1 MPARSLVL
9 PRPLRAW
16 GMAVLVVGLVVAC
29 YLPALPGG
37 MLWDDPAH
45 VPRPELRSW
54 HGLVRIW
61 TDLRATQQYYPVLF
75 SAFWVEHRLWGDS
88 TIGYHVV
95 NVLLHATS
103 CCLLA
108 LLLQR
113 LWSLPDADAA
123 GPPAAGRA
131 VPAGAAWFAAILFA
145 VHPVCVESVAWMTEQ
160 KNTLALVFYLLAG
173 LAYLRFLARRTA
185 GAYLFA
191 SALFLLALGSK
202 TATVVLPPAL
212 AIVIWWKRGRQTWRG
227 DLVPLIPWFLAA
239 AVMGSVT
246 SWVERHVIGA
256 EGAAYDLSVFER
268 LMLAGR
274 IVWFYLGKLVWPAGL
289 TFYYPR
295 WNVPAE
301 AAGWMGWFV
310 ALVAVTAL
318 LWAIRRRTR
327 GALAAWLLFLC
338 GLFPVLGFFNVFFFT
353 FSYVNDHFQ
362 YLASISL
369 LAAGAGGVALGL
381 ARSPPWLR
389 VAGRVACGVA
399 VVWLAW
405 LANRQSRLYRD
416 NETLFRAT
424 IARNPASWMA
434 HHILAVTL
442 GKNLGRHEE
451 AIAEYREALR
461 LKPDW
466 PDAHFGLGVELARLP
481 GGRAEAIAEY
491 ERAVQ
496 LRPVY
501 VEAHNNLG
509 VELARLPGRTAEA
522 IAHFETALRLK
533 PDFAEAHAN
542 LGDAL
547 AGMPGRET
555 EAVAHYEAA
564 LKIKPDLAWVH
575 CHLANVLSKTPGRE
589 TEAVAQYTEAL
600 HLRPDYVDAY
610 NGLAITYVRLGR
622 PEQAR
627 AQWEAALKIDPRN
640 ETVRNNL
647 LLLQQMPGP

>member
-1 MPARSLVL
+1 MVLLV
-9 PRPLRAW
+9 A
-16 GMAVLVVGLVVAC
+16 GLVFVC

-45 VPRPELRSW
+45 VTRPELQSW

-88 TIGYHVV
+88 TIGYHLV

-113 LWSLPDADAA
+113 LWSMPTA
-123 GPPAAGRA
+123 GATGAPGAGRG
-131 VPAGAAWFAAILFA
+131 VPAGAASPATTGAAWPVMTGAAWFAAILFA

-160 KNTLALVFYLLAG
+160 KNTLAMVFCLLAG
-173 LAYLRFLARRTA
+173 LAYVRFMVRRTA
-185 GAYLFA
+185 GSYLLA
-191 SALFLLALGSK
+191 SVLFVLALGSK
-202 TATVVLPPAL
+202 TTTVVLPAAL
-212 AIVIWWKRGRQTWRG
+212 VVVLWWKRGRLTWRR

-239 AVMGSVT
+239 AAMGLVT
-246 SWVERHVIGA
+246 SWVERKVIGA
-256 EGAAYDLSVFER
+256 EGAEFHLSFFER
-268 LMLAGR
+268 WMLAGR
-274 IVWFYLGKLVWPAGL
+274 VVWFYLGKLVWPADL
-289 TFYYPR
+289 MFYYPR
-295 WNVPAE
+295 WNVPAA
-301 AAGWMGWFV
+301 AAGWIGWFA
-310 ALVAVTAL
+310 ALVVGTGL

-327 GALAAWLLFLC
+327 GPLAAWLLYLG
-338 GLFPVLGFFNVFFFT
+338 GLFPVMGFFNVFFFR

-362 YLASISL
+362 YLASISVL
-369 LAAGAGGVALGL
+369 AGAAAGVALGL

-389 VAGRVACGVA
+389 AAGRVACGV
-399 VVWLAW
+399 VVVLLAAG
-405 LANRQSRLYRD
+405 ANRQSRLYRD
-416 NETLFRAT
+416 NVTLFRAA
-424 IARNPASWMA
+424 IARNPSSWMA

-442 GKNLGRHEE
+442 GKNLGRHQE

-461 LKPDW
+461 LNPDY

-481 GGRAEAIAEY
+481 GRRSEAVAEY
-491 ERAVQ
+491 ERAVE
-496 LRPVY
+496 LRPIY

-509 VELARLPGRTAEA
+509 VELAGMPGRSAEA
-522 IAHFETALRLK
+522 IAHYEIALRLK

-547 AGMPGRET
+547 ARIPGSET

-575 CHLANVLSKTPGRE
+575 CHLAYVLSKTPGRE
-589 TEAVAQYTEAL
+589 TEAVAEYTEAL

-622 PEQAR
+622 PDQAR